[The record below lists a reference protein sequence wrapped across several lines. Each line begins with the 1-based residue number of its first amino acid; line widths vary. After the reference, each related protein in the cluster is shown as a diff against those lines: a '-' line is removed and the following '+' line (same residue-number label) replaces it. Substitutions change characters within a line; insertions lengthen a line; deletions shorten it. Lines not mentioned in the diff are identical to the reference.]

1 MSKSKLTISSF
12 RVLVQLNEKGKLNN
26 QDLIYVVYPQGERFP
41 QTMEQ
46 YLSNRGNKTFFASYI
61 FGLFSPF
68 A

>member
-46 YLSNRGNKTFFASYI
+46 YLSI
-61 FGLFSPF
+61 
-68 A
+68 